1 MTDFEKAKKAYEA
14 YGVDVE
20 EALKKASQTPISLQC
35 WQLDDVAGFEN
46 SGDLTGGIQA
56 TGNYPGRA
64 KNFEELTADLSTAL
78 ALIPGKKKINLHAIY
93 ESDDIVDRK
102 DITAKNFARWIS
114 YAKEN
119 NLGLDFNPTCFSSGH
134 MFDGCS
140 LSSNDEATRQY
151 WIEHCINSI
160 KVSED
165 FAKATGQRCLCNIW
179 IPDGMKEDPADR
191 LGPRMRLKDS
201 LDKILSVPYD
211 KKLVDVAVESK
222 VFGIGLES
230 YTVGSNEFYVSYAV
244 SRQILCLLDMGHY
257 HPTENVAYKISSL
270 LCYLPRIAL
279 HLSRPVR
286 WDSDH
291 VIRYNDDLR
300 AVFDEL
306 VRNDALDRTDI
317 GLDFFD
323 ASINRV
329 AALVIG
335 SRNAQKALLNSLLTP
350 WNLLKKAQDE
360 HDHTKLLELSEDI
373 KTLPFGKIF
382 AEYCRR
388 EGVPE
393 DGNWYK
399 AVEEYENKVLKKRK

>member
-1 MTDFEKAKKAYEA
+1 MTEFEKAKQAYAA

-20 EALKKASQTPISLQC
+20 AALTKAVETPISLQC
-35 WQLDDVAGFEN
+35 WQLDDVSGFEN
-46 SGDLTGGIQA
+46 AGDLTGGIQA
-56 TGNYPGRA
+56 TGNYPGKAR
-64 KNFEELTADLSTAL
+64 NYEELTQDLEKAL
-78 ALIPGKKKINLHAIY
+78 SLIPGKKKVNLHAIY
-93 ESDDIVDRK
+93 QSDNVGDRK
-102 DITAKNFARWIS
+102 DITVENFARWIDF
-114 YAKEN
+114 AKKHD
-119 NLGLDFNPTCFSSGH
+119 LGLDFNPTMFSSSH

-140 LSSNDEATRQY
+140 LSSDDEATRQY

-160 KVSED
+160 KVSEA

-191 LGPRMRLKDS
+191 LGPRQRLKDS
-201 LDKILSVPYD
+201 LDQILAAPYD
-211 KKLVDVAVESK
+211 KNLVDVAVESK

-230 YTVGSNEFYVSYAV
+230 YTVGSNEFYISYAV
-244 SRQILCLLDMGHY
+244 AHQIPALLDMGHY
-257 HPTENVAYKISSL
+257 HPTENVADKISSL
-270 LCYLPRIAL
+270 LCFLPRIAL

-291 VIRYNDDLR
+291 VIRFNDDLK

-335 SRNAQKALLNSLLTP
+335 ARNAEKALLNALLTP
-350 WNLLKKAQDE
+350 WDLLKKAQNE
-360 HDHTKLLELSEDI
+360 HDHTGLLELSEDI
-373 KTLPFGKIF
+373 KTLPFGEVF
-382 AEYCRR
+382 AEYCARNN
-388 EGVPE
+388 VPV
-393 DGNWYK
+393 DGKWYGQ
-399 AVEEYENKVLKKRK
+399 VEEYEKNVLLKR

>member
-1 MTDFEKAKKAYEA
+1 MTEFEKAKQAYAA

-20 EALKKASQTPISLQC
+20 AALMKAVETPISLQC
-35 WQLDDVAGFEN
+35 WQLDDVSGFEN
-46 SGDLTGGIQA
+46 AGDLTGGIQA
-56 TGNYPGRA
+56 TGNYPGKAR
-64 KNFEELTADLSTAL
+64 NYEELTQDLEKAL
-78 ALIPGKKKINLHAIY
+78 SLIPGKKKVNLHAIY
-93 ESDDIVDRK
+93 QSDNVGDRK
-102 DITAKNFARWIS
+102 DITVENFARWIDF
-114 YAKEN
+114 AKKHD
-119 NLGLDFNPTCFSSGH
+119 LGLDFNPTMFSSSH

-140 LSSNDEATRQY
+140 LSSDDEATRQY

-160 KVSED
+160 KVSEA

-191 LGPRMRLKDS
+191 LGPRQRLKDS
-201 LDKILSVPYD
+201 LDQILAAPYD
-211 KKLVDVAVESK
+211 KNLVDVAVESK

-230 YTVGSNEFYVSYAV
+230 YTVGSNEFYISYAV
-244 SRQILCLLDMGHY
+244 AHQIPALLDMGHY
-257 HPTENVAYKISSL
+257 HPTENVADKISSL
-270 LCYLPRIAL
+270 LCFLPRIAL

-291 VIRYNDDLR
+291 VIRFNDDLK

-335 SRNAQKALLNSLLTP
+335 ARNAEKALLNALLTP
-350 WNLLKKAQDE
+350 WDLLKKAQNE
-360 HDHTKLLELSEDI
+360 HDHTRLLELSEDI
-373 KTLPFGKIF
+373 KTLPFGEVF
-382 AEYCRR
+382 AEYCARNN
-388 EGVPE
+388 VPV
-393 DGNWYK
+393 DGKWYGQ
-399 AVEEYENKVLKKRK
+399 VEEYAKTVLLKR

>member
-1 MTDFEKAKKAYEA
+1 MTEFEKAKQAYAA

-20 EALKKASQTPISLQC
+20 AALMKAVETPISLQC
-35 WQLDDVAGFEN
+35 WQLDDVSGFEN
-46 SGDLTGGIQA
+46 AGALTGGIQA
-56 TGNYPGRA
+56 TGNYPGKAR
-64 KNFEELTADLSTAL
+64 NYEELTQDLEKAL
-78 ALIPGKKKINLHAIY
+78 SLIPGKKKVNLHAIY
-93 ESDDIVDRK
+93 QSDNVGDRK
-102 DITAKNFARWIS
+102 DITVENFARWIDF
-114 YAKEN
+114 AKKHD
-119 NLGLDFNPTCFSSGH
+119 LGLDFNPTMFSSSH

-140 LSSNDEATRQY
+140 LSSDDEATRQY

-160 KVSED
+160 KVSEA

-191 LGPRMRLKDS
+191 LGPRQRLKDS
-201 LDKILSVPYD
+201 LDQILAAPYD
-211 KKLVDVAVESK
+211 KNLVDVAVESK

-230 YTVGSNEFYVSYAV
+230 YTVGSNEFYISYAV
-244 SRQILCLLDMGHY
+244 AHQIPALLDMGHY
-257 HPTENVAYKISSL
+257 HPTENVADKISSL
-270 LCYLPRIAL
+270 LCFLPRIAL

-291 VIRYNDDLR
+291 VIRFNDDLK

-335 SRNAQKALLNSLLTP
+335 ARNAEKALLNALLTP
-350 WNLLKKAQDE
+350 WDLLKKAQNE
-360 HDHTKLLELSEDI
+360 HDHTRLLELSEDI
-373 KTLPFGKIF
+373 KTLPFGEVF
-382 AEYCRR
+382 AEYCARNN
-388 EGVPE
+388 VPV
-393 DGNWYK
+393 DGKWYGQ
-399 AVEEYENKVLKKRK
+399 VEEYEKNVLLKR

>member
-1 MTDFEKAKKAYEA
+1 MTEFEKAKQAYAA

-20 EALKKASQTPISLQC
+20 AALMKAVETPISLQC
-35 WQLDDVAGFEN
+35 WQLDDVSGFEN
-46 SGDLTGGIQA
+46 AGDLTGGIQA
-56 TGNYPGRA
+56 TGNYPGKAR
-64 KNFEELTADLSTAL
+64 NYEELTQDLEKAL
-78 ALIPGKKKINLHAIY
+78 SLIPGKKKVNLHAIY
-93 ESDDIVDRK
+93 QSDNVGDRK
-102 DITAKNFARWIS
+102 DITVENFARWIDF
-114 YAKEN
+114 AKKHD
-119 NLGLDFNPTCFSSGH
+119 LGLDFNPTMFSSSH

-140 LSSNDEATRQY
+140 LSSDDEAPRQY

-160 KVSED
+160 KVSEA

-191 LGPRMRLKDS
+191 LGPRQRLKDS
-201 LDKILSVPYD
+201 LDQILAAPYD
-211 KKLVDVAVESK
+211 KNLVDVAVESK

-230 YTVGSNEFYVSYAV
+230 YTVGSNEFYISYAV
-244 SRQILCLLDMGHY
+244 AHQIPALLDMGHY
-257 HPTENVAYKISSL
+257 HPTENVADKISSL
-270 LCYLPRIAL
+270 LCFLPRIAL

-291 VIRYNDDLR
+291 VIRFNDDLK

-335 SRNAQKALLNSLLTP
+335 ARNAEKALLNALLTP
-350 WNLLKKAQDE
+350 WDLLKKAQNE
-360 HDHTKLLELSEDI
+360 HDHTRLLELSEDI
-373 KTLPFGKIF
+373 KTLPFGEVF
-382 AEYCRR
+382 AEYCARNN
-388 EGVPE
+388 VPV
-393 DGNWYK
+393 DGKWYGQ
-399 AVEEYENKVLKKRK
+399 VEEYEKNVLLKR

>member
-1 MTDFEKAKKAYEA
+1 MTEFEKAKQAYAA

-20 EALKKASQTPISLQC
+20 AALMKAVETPISLQC
-35 WQLDDVAGFEN
+35 WQLDDVSGFEN
-46 SGDLTGGIQA
+46 AGDLTGGIQA
-56 TGNYPGRA
+56 TGNYPGKAR
-64 KNFEELTADLSTAL
+64 NYEELTQDLEKAL
-78 ALIPGKKKINLHAIY
+78 SLIPGKKKVNLHAIY
-93 ESDDIVDRK
+93 QSDNVGDRK
-102 DITAKNFARWIS
+102 DITVENFARWIDF
-114 YAKEN
+114 AKKHD
-119 NLGLDFNPTCFSSGH
+119 LGLDFNPTMFSSSH

-140 LSSNDEATRQY
+140 LSSDDEATRQY

-160 KVSED
+160 KVSEA

-191 LGPRMRLKDS
+191 LGPRQRLKDS
-201 LDKILSVPYD
+201 LDQILAAPYD
-211 KKLVDVAVESK
+211 KNLVDVAVESK

-230 YTVGSNEFYVSYAV
+230 YTVGSNEFYISYAV
-244 SRQILCLLDMGHY
+244 AHQIPALLDLGHY
-257 HPTENVAYKISSL
+257 HPTENVADKISSL
-270 LCYLPRIAL
+270 LCFLPRIAL

-291 VIRYNDDLR
+291 VIRFNDDLK

-335 SRNAQKALLNSLLTP
+335 ARNAEKALLNALLTP
-350 WNLLKKAQDE
+350 WDLLKKAQNE
-360 HDHTKLLELSEDI
+360 HDHTRLLELSEDI
-373 KTLPFGKIF
+373 KTLPFGEVF
-382 AEYCRR
+382 AEYCARNN
-388 EGVPE
+388 VPV
-393 DGNWYK
+393 DGKWYGQ
-399 AVEEYENKVLKKRK
+399 VEEYEKNVLLKR

>member
-1 MTDFEKAKKAYEA
+1 MTEFEKAKQAYAA

-20 EALKKASQTPISLQC
+20 AALMKAVETPISLQC
-35 WQLDDVAGFEN
+35 WQLDDVSGFEN
-46 SGDLTGGIQA
+46 AGDLTGGIQA
-56 TGNYPGRA
+56 TGNYPGKAR
-64 KNFEELTADLSTAL
+64 NYEELTQDLEKAL
-78 ALIPGKKKINLHAIY
+78 SLIPGKKKVNLHAIY
-93 ESDDIVDRK
+93 QSDNVGDRK
-102 DITAKNFARWIS
+102 DITVENFARWIDF
-114 YAKEN
+114 AKKHD
-119 NLGLDFNPTCFSSGH
+119 LGLDFNPTMFSSSH

-140 LSSNDEATRQY
+140 LSSDDEATRQY

-160 KVSED
+160 KVSEA

-191 LGPRMRLKDS
+191 LGPRQRLKDS
-201 LDKILSVPYD
+201 LDQILAAPYD
-211 KKLVDVAVESK
+211 KNLVDVAVESK

-230 YTVGSNEFYVSYAV
+230 YTVGSNEFYISYAV
-244 SRQILCLLDMGHY
+244 AHQIPALLDMGHY
-257 HPTENVAYKISSL
+257 HPTENVADKISSL
-270 LCYLPRIAL
+270 LCFLPRIAL

-291 VIRYNDDLR
+291 VIRFNDDLK

-335 SRNAQKALLNSLLTP
+335 ARNAEKALLNALLTP
-350 WNLLKKAQDE
+350 WDLLKKAQNE
-360 HDHTKLLELSEDI
+360 HDHTRLLELSEDI
-373 KTLPFGKIF
+373 KTLPFGEVF
-382 AEYCRR
+382 AEYCARNN
-388 EGVPE
+388 VPV
-393 DGNWYK
+393 DGKWYGQ
-399 AVEEYENKVLKKRK
+399 VVEYEKNVLLKR

>member
-1 MTDFEKAKKAYEA
+1 MTEFEKAKQAYAA

-20 EALKKASQTPISLQC
+20 AALMKAVETPISLQC
-35 WQLDDVAGFEN
+35 WQLDDVSGFEN
-46 SGDLTGGIQA
+46 AGDLTGGIQA
-56 TGNYPGRA
+56 TGNYPGKAR
-64 KNFEELTADLSTAL
+64 NYEELTQDLEKAL
-78 ALIPGKKKINLHAIY
+78 SLIPGKKKVNLHAIY
-93 ESDDIVDRK
+93 QSDNVGARK
-102 DITAKNFARWIS
+102 DITVENFARWIDF
-114 YAKEN
+114 AKKHD
-119 NLGLDFNPTCFSSGH
+119 LGLDFNPTMFSSSH

-140 LSSNDEATRQY
+140 LSSDDEATRQY

-160 KVSED
+160 KVSEA

-191 LGPRMRLKDS
+191 LGPRQRLKDS
-201 LDKILSVPYD
+201 LDQILAAPYD
-211 KKLVDVAVESK
+211 KNLVDVAVESK

-230 YTVGSNEFYVSYAV
+230 YTVGSNEFYISYAV
-244 SRQILCLLDMGHY
+244 AHQIPALLDMGHY
-257 HPTENVAYKISSL
+257 HPTENVADKISSL
-270 LCYLPRIAL
+270 LCFLPRIAL

-291 VIRYNDDLR
+291 VIRFNDDLK

-335 SRNAQKALLNSLLTP
+335 ARNAEKALLNALLTP
-350 WNLLKKAQDE
+350 WDLLKKAQNE
-360 HDHTKLLELSEDI
+360 HDHTRLLELSEDI
-373 KTLPFGKIF
+373 KTLPFGEVF
-382 AEYCRR
+382 AEYCARNN
-388 EGVPE
+388 VPV
-393 DGNWYK
+393 DGKWYGQ
-399 AVEEYENKVLKKRK
+399 VEEYEKNVLLKR

>member
-1 MTDFEKAKKAYEA
+1 MTEFEKAKQAYAA

-20 EALKKASQTPISLQC
+20 AALMKAVETPISLQC
-35 WQLDDVAGFEN
+35 WQLDDVSGFEN
-46 SGDLTGGIQA
+46 AGDLTGGIQA
-56 TGNYPGRA
+56 TGNYPGKAR
-64 KNFEELTADLSTAL
+64 NYEELTQDLEKAL
-78 ALIPGKKKINLHAIY
+78 SLIPGKKKVNLHAIY
-93 ESDDIVDRK
+93 QSDNVGDRK
-102 DITAKNFARWIS
+102 DITVENFARWINF
-114 YAKEN
+114 AKKHD
-119 NLGLDFNPTCFSSGH
+119 LGLDFNPTMFSSSH

-140 LSSNDEATRQY
+140 LSSDDEATRQY

-160 KVSED
+160 KVSEA

-191 LGPRMRLKDS
+191 LGPRQRLKDS
-201 LDKILSVPYD
+201 LDQILAAPYD
-211 KKLVDVAVESK
+211 KNLVDVAVESK

-230 YTVGSNEFYVSYAV
+230 YTVGSNEFYISYAV
-244 SRQILCLLDMGHY
+244 AHQIPALLDMGHY
-257 HPTENVAYKISSL
+257 HPTENVADKISSL
-270 LCYLPRIAL
+270 LCFLPRIAL

-291 VIRYNDDLR
+291 VIRFNDDLK

-335 SRNAQKALLNSLLTP
+335 ARNAEKALLNALLTP
-350 WNLLKKAQDE
+350 WDLLKKAQNE
-360 HDHTKLLELSEDI
+360 HDHTRLLELSEDI
-373 KTLPFGKIF
+373 KTLPFGEVF
-382 AEYCRR
+382 AEYCARNN
-388 EGVPE
+388 VPV
-393 DGNWYK
+393 DGKWYGQ
-399 AVEEYENKVLKKRK
+399 VEEYEKNVLLKR

>member
-1 MTDFEKAKKAYEA
+1 MTEFEKAKQAYAA

-20 EALKKASQTPISLQC
+20 AALTKAVETPISLQC
-35 WQLDDVAGFEN
+35 WQLDDVSGFEN
-46 SGDLTGGIQA
+46 AGDLTGGIQA
-56 TGNYPGRA
+56 TGNYPGKAR
-64 KNFEELTADLSTAL
+64 NYEELTQDLEKAL
-78 ALIPGKKKINLHAIY
+78 SLIPGKKKVNLHAIY
-93 ESDDIVDRK
+93 QSDNVGDRK
-102 DITAKNFARWIS
+102 DITVENFARWIDF
-114 YAKEN
+114 AKKHD
-119 NLGLDFNPTCFSSGH
+119 LGLDFNPTMFSSSH

-140 LSSNDEATRQY
+140 LSSDDEATRQY

-160 KVSED
+160 KVSEA

-191 LGPRMRLKDS
+191 LGPRQRLKDS
-201 LDKILSVPYD
+201 LDQILAAPYD
-211 KKLVDVAVESK
+211 KSLVDVAVESK

-230 YTVGSNEFYVSYAV
+230 YTVGSNEFYISYAV
-244 SRQILCLLDMGHY
+244 AHQIPALLDMGHY
-257 HPTENVAYKISSL
+257 HPTENVADKISSL
-270 LCYLPRIAL
+270 LCFLPRIAL

-291 VIRYNDDLR
+291 VIRFNDDLK

-335 SRNAQKALLNSLLTP
+335 ARNAEKALLNALLTP
-350 WNLLKKAQDE
+350 WDLLKKAQNE
-360 HDHTKLLELSEDI
+360 HDHTRLLELSEDI
-373 KTLPFGKIF
+373 KTLPFGEVF
-382 AEYCRR
+382 AEYCARNN
-388 EGVPE
+388 VPV
-393 DGNWYK
+393 DGKWYGQ
-399 AVEEYENKVLKKRK
+399 VEEYEKNVLLKR

>member
-1 MTDFEKAKKAYEA
+1 MTEFEKAKQAYAA

-20 EALKKASQTPISLQC
+20 AALRKAVETPISLQC
-35 WQLDDVAGFEN
+35 WQLDDVSGFEN
-46 SGDLTGGIQA
+46 AGDLTGGIQA
-56 TGNYPGRA
+56 TGNYPGKAR
-64 KNFEELTADLSTAL
+64 NYEELTQDLEKAL
-78 ALIPGKKKINLHAIY
+78 SLIPGKKKVNLHAIY
-93 ESDDIVDRK
+93 QSDNVGDRK
-102 DITAKNFARWIS
+102 DITVENFARWIDF
-114 YAKEN
+114 AKKHD
-119 NLGLDFNPTCFSSGH
+119 LGLDFNPTMFSSSH

-140 LSSNDEATRQY
+140 LSSDDEATRQY

-160 KVSED
+160 KVSEA

-191 LGPRMRLKDS
+191 LGPRQRLKDS
-201 LDKILSVPYD
+201 LDQILAAPYD
-211 KKLVDVAVESK
+211 KNLVDVAVESK

-230 YTVGSNEFYVSYAV
+230 YTVGSNEFYLSYAV
-244 SRQILCLLDMGHY
+244 AHQIPALLDMGHY
-257 HPTENVAYKISSL
+257 HPTENVADKISSL
-270 LCYLPRIAL
+270 LCFLPRIAL

-291 VIRYNDDLR
+291 VIRFNDDLK

-335 SRNAQKALLNSLLTP
+335 ARNAEKALLNALLTP
-350 WNLLKKAQDE
+350 WDLLKKAQNE
-360 HDHTKLLELSEDI
+360 HDHTRLLELSEDI
-373 KTLPFGKIF
+373 KTLPFGEVF
-382 AEYCRR
+382 AEYCARNN
-388 EGVPE
+388 VPV
-393 DGNWYK
+393 DGKWYGQ
-399 AVEEYENKVLKKRK
+399 VEEYEKNVLLKR

>member
-1 MTDFEKAKKAYEA
+1 MTEFEKAKQAYAA

-20 EALKKASQTPISLQC
+20 AALRKAVETPISLQC
-35 WQLDDVAGFEN
+35 WQLDDVSGFEN
-46 SGDLTGGIQA
+46 AGDLTGGIQA
-56 TGNYPGRA
+56 TGNYPGKAR
-64 KNFEELTADLSTAL
+64 NYEELTQDLEKAL
-78 ALIPGKKKINLHAIY
+78 SLIPGKKKVNLHAIY
-93 ESDDIVDRK
+93 QSDNVGDRK
-102 DITAKNFARWIS
+102 DIAVENFARWIDF
-114 YAKEN
+114 AKKHD
-119 NLGLDFNPTCFSSGH
+119 LGLDFNPTMFSSSH

-140 LSSNDEATRQY
+140 LSSDDEATRQY

-160 KVSED
+160 KVSEA

-191 LGPRMRLKDS
+191 LGPRQRLKDS
-201 LDKILSVPYD
+201 LDQILAAPYD
-211 KKLVDVAVESK
+211 KNLVDVAVESK

-230 YTVGSNEFYVSYAV
+230 YTVGSNEFYISYAV
-244 SRQILCLLDMGHY
+244 AHQIPALLDMGHY
-257 HPTENVAYKISSL
+257 HPTENVADKISSL
-270 LCYLPRIAL
+270 LCFLPRIAL

-291 VIRYNDDLR
+291 VIRFNDDLK

-335 SRNAQKALLNSLLTP
+335 ARNAEKALLNALLTP
-350 WNLLKKAQDE
+350 WDLLKKAQNE
-360 HDHTKLLELSEDI
+360 HDHTRLLELSEDI
-373 KTLPFGKIF
+373 KTLPFGEVF
-382 AEYCRR
+382 AEYCARNN
-388 EGVPE
+388 VPV
-393 DGNWYK
+393 DGKWYRQ
-399 AVEEYENKVLKKRK
+399 VEEYEKNILLKR

>member
-1 MTDFEKAKKAYEA
+1 MTEFEKAKQAYAA

-20 EALKKASQTPISLQC
+20 AALMKAVETPISLQC
-35 WQLDDVAGFEN
+35 WQLDDVSGFEN
-46 SGDLTGGIQA
+46 AGDLTGGIQA
-56 TGNYPGRA
+56 TGNYPGKAR
-64 KNFEELTADLSTAL
+64 NYEELTQDLEKAL
-78 ALIPGKKKINLHAIY
+78 SLIPGKKKVNLHAIY
-93 ESDDIVDRK
+93 QSDNVGDRK
-102 DITAKNFARWIS
+102 DITVENFARWIDF
-114 YAKEN
+114 AKKHD
-119 NLGLDFNPTCFSSGH
+119 LGLDFNPTMFSSSH

-140 LSSNDEATRQY
+140 LSSDDEATRQY

-160 KVSED
+160 KVSEA

-191 LGPRMRLKDS
+191 LGPRQRLKDS
-201 LDKILSVPYD
+201 LDQILAAPYD
-211 KKLVDVAVESK
+211 KNLVDVAVESK

-244 SRQILCLLDMGHY
+244 AHQIPALLDMGHY
-257 HPTENVAYKISSL
+257 HPTENVADKISSL
-270 LCYLPRIAL
+270 LCFLPRIAL

-291 VIRYNDDLR
+291 VIRFNDDLK
-300 AVFDEL
+300 AIFDEL

-335 SRNAQKALLNSLLTP
+335 ARNAEKALLNALLTP
-350 WNLLKKAQDE
+350 WDLLKKAQNE
-360 HDHTKLLELSEDI
+360 HDHTRLLELSEDI
-373 KTLPFGKIF
+373 KTLPFGEVF
-382 AEYCRR
+382 AEYCARNN
-388 EGVPE
+388 VPV
-393 DGNWYK
+393 DGKWYGQ
-399 AVEEYENKVLKKRK
+399 VEEYEKNVLLKR

>member
-1 MTDFEKAKKAYEA
+1 MTEFEKAKQAYAA

-20 EALKKASQTPISLQC
+20 AALKKASETPISLQC

-46 SGDLTGGIQA
+46 AGDLTGGIQA
-56 TGNYPGRA
+56 TGNYPGKAR
-64 KNFEELTADLSTAL
+64 NYEELTQDLEKAL
-78 ALIPGKKKINLHAIY
+78 SLIPGKKKVNLHAIY
-93 ESDDIVDRK
+93 QSDDVTDRK
-102 DITAKNFARWIS
+102 DISEKNFARWIAF
-114 YAKEN
+114 AKEHG
-119 NLGLDFNPTCFSSGH
+119 LGLDFNPTLFSSSH
-134 MFDGCS
+134 MYDGCS
-140 LSSNDEATRQY
+140 LSSDDEKTRQY

-160 KVSED
+160 KVSEA

-201 LDKILSVPYD
+201 LDKILAVPYD
-211 KKLVDVAVESK
+211 KNLVDVAVESK

-244 SRQILCLLDMGHY
+244 SHQILALLDMGHY
-257 HPTENVAYKISSL
+257 HPTENVADKISSL
-270 LCYLPRIAL
+270 LCFLPRIAF

-335 SRNAQKALLNSLLTP
+335 SRNAEKALLNSLLTP
-350 WNLLKKAQDE
+350 WALLKKAQEE
-360 HDHTKLLELSEDI
+360 HDHTKLLQLSEDI
-373 KTLPFGKIF
+373 KTLPFGEVF
-382 AEYCRR
+382 AEYCARA
-388 EGVPE
+388 GVPADGKWYEQIE
-393 DGNWYK
+393 D
-399 AVEEYENKVLKKRK
+399 YEKNVLLKR

>member
-1 MTDFEKAKKAYEA
+1 MTEFEKAKQAYAA

-20 EALKKASQTPISLQC
+20 AALMKAVETPISLQC
-35 WQLDDVAGFEN
+35 WQLDDVSGFEN
-46 SGDLTGGIQA
+46 AGDLTGGIQA
-56 TGNYPGRA
+56 TGNYPGKAR
-64 KNFEELTADLSTAL
+64 NYEELTQDLEKAL
-78 ALIPGKKKINLHAIY
+78 SLIPGKKKVNLHAIY
-93 ESDDIVDRK
+93 QSDNVGDRK
-102 DITAKNFARWIS
+102 DITVENFARWIDF
-114 YAKEN
+114 AKKHD
-119 NLGLDFNPTCFSSGH
+119 LGLDFNPTMFSSSH

-140 LSSNDEATRQY
+140 LSSDDEATRQY

-160 KVSED
+160 KVSEA

-191 LGPRMRLKDS
+191 LGPRQRLKDS
-201 LDKILSVPYD
+201 LDQILAAPYD
-211 KKLVDVAVESK
+211 KNLVDVAVESK

-230 YTVGSNEFYVSYAV
+230 YTVGSNEFYISYAV
-244 SRQILCLLDMGHY
+244 AHQIPALLDMGHY
-257 HPTENVAYKISSL
+257 HPTENVADKISSL
-270 LCYLPRIAL
+270 LCFLPRIAL

-291 VIRYNDDLR
+291 VIRFNDDLK

-335 SRNAQKALLNSLLTP
+335 ARNAEKALLNALLTP
-350 WNLLKKAQDE
+350 WDLLKKAQNE
-360 HDHTKLLELSEDI
+360 HDHTRLLELSEDI
-373 KTLPFGKIF
+373 KTLPFGEVF
-382 AEYCRR
+382 AEYCARNN
-388 EGVPE
+388 VPV
-393 DGNWYK
+393 DGKWYGQ
-399 AVEEYENKVLKKRK
+399 VEEYEKNVLLKR

>member
-1 MTDFEKAKKAYEA
+1 MTEFEKAKQAYAA

-20 EALKKASQTPISLQC
+20 AALRKAVETPISLQC
-35 WQLDDVAGFEN
+35 WQLDDVSGFEN
-46 SGDLTGGIQA
+46 AGDLTGGIQA
-56 TGNYPGRA
+56 TGNYPGKAR
-64 KNFEELTADLSTAL
+64 NYEELTQDLEKAL
-78 ALIPGKKKINLHAIY
+78 SLIPGKKKVNLHAIY
-93 ESDDIVDRK
+93 QSDNVGDRR
-102 DITAKNFARWIS
+102 DITVENFARWIDFV
-114 YAKEN
+114 KKHD
-119 NLGLDFNPTCFSSGH
+119 LGLDFNPTMFSSSH

-140 LSSNDEATRQY
+140 LSSDDEATRQY

-160 KVSED
+160 KVSEA

-191 LGPRMRLKDS
+191 LGPRQRLKDS
-201 LDKILSVPYD
+201 LDQILAAPYD
-211 KKLVDVAVESK
+211 KNLVDVAVESK

-230 YTVGSNEFYVSYAV
+230 YTVGSNEFYISYAV
-244 SRQILCLLDMGHY
+244 AHQIPALLDMGHY
-257 HPTENVAYKISSL
+257 HPTENVADKISSL
-270 LCYLPRIAL
+270 LCFLPRIAL

-291 VIRYNDDLR
+291 VIRFNDDLK

-335 SRNAQKALLNSLLTP
+335 ARNAEKALLNALLTP
-350 WNLLKKAQDE
+350 WDLLKKAQNE
-360 HDHTKLLELSEDI
+360 HDHTRLLELSEDI
-373 KTLPFGKIF
+373 KTLPFGEVF
-382 AEYCRR
+382 AEYCARNN
-388 EGVPE
+388 VPV
-393 DGNWYK
+393 DGKWYGQ
-399 AVEEYENKVLKKRK
+399 VEEYEKNVLLKR

>member
-1 MTDFEKAKKAYEA
+1 MTEFEKAKQAYAA

-20 EALKKASQTPISLQC
+20 AALMKAVETPISLQC
-35 WQLDDVAGFEN
+35 WQLDDVSGFEN
-46 SGDLTGGIQA
+46 AGDLTGGIQA
-56 TGNYPGRA
+56 TGNYPGKAR
-64 KNFEELTADLSTAL
+64 NYEELTQDLEKAL
-78 ALIPGKKKINLHAIY
+78 SLIPGKKKVNLHAIY
-93 ESDDIVDRK
+93 QSDNVGDRK
-102 DITAKNFARWIS
+102 DITVENFARWIDF
-114 YAKEN
+114 AKKHD
-119 NLGLDFNPTCFSSGH
+119 LGLDFNPTMFSSSH

-140 LSSNDEATRQY
+140 LSSDDEATRQY

-160 KVSED
+160 KVSEA

-191 LGPRMRLKDS
+191 LGPRQRLKDS
-201 LDKILSVPYD
+201 LDQILAAPYD
-211 KKLVDVAVESK
+211 KNLVDVAVESK

-230 YTVGSNEFYVSYAV
+230 YTVGSNEFYISYAV
-244 SRQILCLLDMGHY
+244 DHQIPALLDMGHY
-257 HPTENVAYKISSL
+257 HPTENVADKISSL
-270 LCYLPRIAL
+270 LCFLPRIAL

-291 VIRYNDDLR
+291 VIRFNDDLK

-335 SRNAQKALLNSLLTP
+335 ARNAEKALLNALLTP
-350 WNLLKKAQDE
+350 WDLLKKAQNE
-360 HDHTKLLELSEDI
+360 HDHTRLLELSEDI
-373 KTLPFGKIF
+373 KTLPFGEVF
-382 AEYCRR
+382 AEYCARNN
-388 EGVPE
+388 VPV
-393 DGNWYK
+393 DGKWYGQ
-399 AVEEYENKVLKKRK
+399 VEEYEKNVLLKR

>member
-1 MTDFEKAKKAYEA
+1 MTEFEKAKQAYAA

-20 EALKKASQTPISLQC
+20 AALMKAVETPISLQC
-35 WQLDDVAGFEN
+35 WQLDDVSGFEN
-46 SGDLTGGIQA
+46 AGDLTGGIQA
-56 TGNYPGRA
+56 TGNYPGKAR
-64 KNFEELTADLSTAL
+64 NYEELTQDLEKAL
-78 ALIPGKKKINLHAIY
+78 SLIPGKKKVNLHAIY
-93 ESDDIVDRK
+93 QSDNVGDRK
-102 DITAKNFARWIS
+102 DITVENFARWIDF
-114 YAKEN
+114 AKKHD
-119 NLGLDFNPTCFSSGH
+119 LGLDFNPTMFSSSH

-140 LSSNDEATRQY
+140 LSSDNEATRQY

-160 KVSED
+160 KVSEA

-191 LGPRMRLKDS
+191 LGPRQRLKDS
-201 LDKILSVPYD
+201 LDQILAAPYD
-211 KKLVDVAVESK
+211 KNLVDVAVESK

-230 YTVGSNEFYVSYAV
+230 YTVGSNEFYISYAV
-244 SRQILCLLDMGHY
+244 AHQIPALLDMGHY
-257 HPTENVAYKISSL
+257 HPTENVADKISSL
-270 LCYLPRIAL
+270 LCFLPRIAL

-291 VIRYNDDLR
+291 VIRFNDDLK

-335 SRNAQKALLNSLLTP
+335 ARNAEKALLNALLTP
-350 WNLLKKAQDE
+350 WDLLKKAQNE
-360 HDHTKLLELSEDI
+360 HDHTRLLELSEDI
-373 KTLPFGKIF
+373 KTLPFGEVF
-382 AEYCRR
+382 AEYCARNN
-388 EGVPE
+388 VPV
-393 DGNWYK
+393 DGKWYGQ
-399 AVEEYENKVLKKRK
+399 VEEYEKNVLLKR

>member
-20 EALKKASQTPISLQC
+20 EALKKAASTPISLQC
-35 WQLDDVAGFEN
+35 WQLDDVNGFEN
-46 SGDLTGGIQA
+46 AGDLTGGIQA

-64 KNFEELTADLSTAL
+64 RNYEEMTSDLSKAIS
-78 ALIPGKKKINLHAIY
+78 LIPGKKKINLHAIY
-93 ESDDIVDRK
+93 ESDGVCDRK
-102 DITAKNFARWIS
+102 DITEKNFARWIE
-114 YAKEN
+114 YAQDN
-119 NLGLDFNPTCFSSGH
+119 NLGLDFNPTMFSSSH
-134 MFDGCS
+134 MYDGCS
-140 LSSNDEATRQY
+140 LSSNDEATRKY

-160 KVSED
+160 KISEA

-191 LGPRMRLKDS
+191 LGPRKRLKES
-201 LDKILSVPYD
+201 LDAILAVPYD
-211 KKLVDVAVESK
+211 KNLVDVAVESK

-230 YTVGSNEFYVSYAV
+230 FTVGSNEFYVSYAV
-244 SRQILCLLDMGHY
+244 SKQIPCLLDMGHY
-257 HPTENVAYKISSL
+257 HPTENVADKISSL
-270 LCYLPRIAL
+270 LCFLPRIAF

-335 SRNAQKALLNSLLTP
+335 ARNAQKALLTSLLTP
-350 WNLLKKAQDE
+350 WDLLQKAQNE
-360 HDHTKLLELSEDI
+360 HDGTKLLQLSEDI
-373 KTLPFGKIF
+373 KTLPFGDIF
-382 AEYCRR
+382 AEYCAR
-388 EGVPE
+388 EGVPADGKWYSEVE
-393 DGNWYK
+393 D
-399 AVEEYENKVLKKRK
+399 YEKNVLSLRK

>member
-1 MTDFEKAKKAYEA
+1 MTEFEKAKQAYAA

-20 EALKKASQTPISLQC
+20 AALMKAVETPISLQC
-35 WQLDDVAGFEN
+35 WQLDDVSGFEN
-46 SGDLTGGIQA
+46 AGDLTGGIQA
-56 TGNYPGRA
+56 TGNYPGKAR
-64 KNFEELTADLSTAL
+64 NYEELTQDLEKAL
-78 ALIPGKKKINLHAIY
+78 SLIPGKKKVNLHAIY
-93 ESDDIVDRK
+93 QSDNVGDRK
-102 DITAKNFARWIS
+102 DITVENFARWIDF
-114 YAKEN
+114 AKKHD
-119 NLGLDFNPTCFSSGH
+119 LGLDFNPTMFSSSH

-140 LSSNDEATRQY
+140 LSSDDEATRQY

-160 KVSED
+160 KVSEA

-191 LGPRMRLKDS
+191 LGPRQRLKDS
-201 LDKILSVPYD
+201 LDQILAAPYD
-211 KKLVDVAVESK
+211 KNLVDVAVEST

-230 YTVGSNEFYVSYAV
+230 YTVGSNEFYISYAV
-244 SRQILCLLDMGHY
+244 AHQIPALLDMGHY
-257 HPTENVAYKISSL
+257 HPTENVADKISSL
-270 LCYLPRIAL
+270 LCFLPRIAL

-291 VIRYNDDLR
+291 VIRFNDDLK

-335 SRNAQKALLNSLLTP
+335 ARNAEKALLNALLTP
-350 WNLLKKAQDE
+350 WDLLKKAQNE
-360 HDHTKLLELSEDI
+360 HDHTRLLELSEDI
-373 KTLPFGKIF
+373 KTLPFGEVF
-382 AEYCRR
+382 AEYCARNN
-388 EGVPE
+388 VPV
-393 DGNWYK
+393 DGKWYGQ
-399 AVEEYENKVLKKRK
+399 VEEYEKNVLLKR

>member
-1 MTDFEKAKKAYEA
+1 MTEFEKAKQAYAA

-20 EALKKASQTPISLQC
+20 AALMKAVETPISLQC
-35 WQLDDVAGFEN
+35 WQLDDVSGFEN
-46 SGDLTGGIQA
+46 AGDLTGGIQA
-56 TGNYPGRA
+56 TGNYPGKAR
-64 KNFEELTADLSTAL
+64 NYEELTQDLEKAL
-78 ALIPGKKKINLHAIY
+78 SLIPGKKKVNLHAIY
-93 ESDDIVDRK
+93 QSDNVGDRK
-102 DITAKNFARWIS
+102 DITVENFARWIDF
-114 YAKEN
+114 AKKHD
-119 NLGLDFNPTCFSSGH
+119 LGLDFNPTMFSSSH

-140 LSSNDEATRQY
+140 LSSDDEATRQY

-160 KVSED
+160 KVSEA

-191 LGPRMRLKDS
+191 LGPRQRLKDS
-201 LDKILSVPYD
+201 LDQILAAPYD
-211 KKLVDVAVESK
+211 KSLVDVAVESK

-230 YTVGSNEFYVSYAV
+230 YTVGSNEFYISYAV
-244 SRQILCLLDMGHY
+244 AHQIPALLDMGHY
-257 HPTENVAYKISSL
+257 HPTENVADKISSL
-270 LCYLPRIAL
+270 LCFLPRIAL

-291 VIRYNDDLR
+291 VIRFNDDLK

-335 SRNAQKALLNSLLTP
+335 ARNAEKALLNALLTP
-350 WNLLKKAQDE
+350 WDLLKKAQNE
-360 HDHTKLLELSEDI
+360 HDHTRLLELSEDI
-373 KTLPFGKIF
+373 KTLPFGEVF
-382 AEYCRR
+382 AEYCARNN
-388 EGVPE
+388 VPV
-393 DGNWYK
+393 DGKWYGQ
-399 AVEEYENKVLKKRK
+399 VEEYEKNVLLKR

>member
-1 MTDFEKAKKAYEA
+1 MTEFEKAKQAYAA

-20 EALKKASQTPISLQC
+20 AALMKAVETPISLQC
-35 WQLDDVAGFEN
+35 WQLDDVSGFEN
-46 SGDLTGGIQA
+46 AGDLTGGIQA
-56 TGNYPGRA
+56 TGNYPGKAR
-64 KNFEELTADLSTAL
+64 NYEELTQDLEKAL
-78 ALIPGKKKINLHAIY
+78 SLIPGKKKVNLHAIY
-93 ESDDIVDRK
+93 QSDNVGDRK
-102 DITAKNFARWIS
+102 DITVENFARWIDF
-114 YAKEN
+114 AKKHD
-119 NLGLDFNPTCFSSGH
+119 LGLDFNPTMFSSSH

-140 LSSNDEATRQY
+140 LSSDDEATRQY

-160 KVSED
+160 KVSEA

-191 LGPRMRLKDS
+191 LGPRQRLKDS
-201 LDKILSVPYD
+201 LDQILAAPYD
-211 KKLVDVAVESK
+211 KNLVDVAVESK

-230 YTVGSNEFYVSYAV
+230 YTVGSNEFYISYAV
-244 SRQILCLLDMGHY
+244 AHQIPALLDMGHY
-257 HPTENVAYKISSL
+257 HPTENVADKISSL
-270 LCYLPRIAL
+270 LCFLPRIAL

-291 VIRYNDDLR
+291 VIRFNDDLK

-335 SRNAQKALLNSLLTP
+335 ARNDEKALLNALLTP
-350 WNLLKKAQDE
+350 WDLLKKAQNE
-360 HDHTKLLELSEDI
+360 HDHTRLLELSEDI
-373 KTLPFGKIF
+373 KTLPFGEVF
-382 AEYCRR
+382 AEYCARNN
-388 EGVPE
+388 VPV
-393 DGNWYK
+393 DGKWYGQ
-399 AVEEYENKVLKKRK
+399 VEEYEKNVLLKR

>member
-1 MTDFEKAKKAYEA
+1 MTEFEKAKQAYAA

-20 EALKKASQTPISLQC
+20 AALMKAVETPIALQC
-35 WQLDDVAGFEN
+35 WQLDDVSGFEN
-46 SGDLTGGIQA
+46 AGDLTGGIQA
-56 TGNYPGRA
+56 TGNYPGKAR
-64 KNFEELTADLSTAL
+64 NYEELTQDLEKAL
-78 ALIPGKKKINLHAIY
+78 SLIPGKKKVNLHAIY
-93 ESDDIVDRK
+93 QSDNVGDRK
-102 DITAKNFARWIS
+102 DITVENCARWIDL
-114 YAKEN
+114 AKKHD
-119 NLGLDFNPTCFSSGH
+119 LGLDFNPTMFSSSH

-140 LSSNDEATRQY
+140 LSSDDEATRQY

-160 KVSED
+160 KVSEA

-191 LGPRMRLKDS
+191 LGPRQRLKDS
-201 LDKILSVPYD
+201 LDQILAAPYD
-211 KKLVDVAVESK
+211 KNLVDVAVESK

-230 YTVGSNEFYVSYAV
+230 YTVGSNEFYISYAV
-244 SRQILCLLDMGHY
+244 AHQIPALLDMGHY
-257 HPTENVAYKISSL
+257 HPTENVADKISSL
-270 LCYLPRIAL
+270 LCFLPRIAL

-291 VIRYNDDLR
+291 VIRFNDDLK

-335 SRNAQKALLNSLLTP
+335 ARNAEKALLNALLTP
-350 WNLLKKAQDE
+350 WDLLKKAQNE
-360 HDHTKLLELSEDI
+360 HDHTRLLELSEDI
-373 KTLPFGKIF
+373 KTLPFGEVF
-382 AEYCRR
+382 AEYCARNN
-388 EGVPE
+388 VPV
-393 DGNWYK
+393 DGKWYGQ
-399 AVEEYENKVLKKRK
+399 VEEYEKNVLLKR